1 MNLSRRTFIASA
13 ALAPV
18 ACGAPVAQPKP
29 IPSVRAPQVGQEW
42 TYVKRDVFDG
52 KIRGVITERVASV
65 GSTIVI
71 ERRDE
76 DGSQLPSEI

>member
-13 ALAPV
+13 VLAPV
-18 ACGAPVAQPKP
+18 ACGVPLAYQRGAPVAQPKP

-52 KIRGVITERVASV
+52 KIAE
-65 GSTIVI
+65 
-71 ERRDE
+71 
-76 DGSQLPSEI
+76 